1 MSTAMRD
8 VTVLGSGGN
17 LGGDIT
23 AELAARGHLVTAVTR
38 RGDGVVSWAC
48 PQHLAAVCDG
58 MQRDDEVTELVVVL
72 VAKLLEWLRLGA
84 RLEGIAL

>member
-1 MSTAMRD
+1 MRRAAA
-8 VTVLGSGGN
+8 VPMAYHC
-17 LGGDIT
+17 
-23 AELAARGHLVTAVTR
+23 AECGVGAAWRVTR

-84 RLEGIAL
+84 RLEGIALDDPVDS